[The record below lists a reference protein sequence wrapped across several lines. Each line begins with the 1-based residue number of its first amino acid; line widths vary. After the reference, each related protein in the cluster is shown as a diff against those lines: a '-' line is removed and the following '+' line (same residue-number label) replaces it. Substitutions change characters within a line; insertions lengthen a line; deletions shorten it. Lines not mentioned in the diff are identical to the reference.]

1 MKKTKKKNG
10 KFKKYNQDDKES
22 LQKVNQDQY
31 KALSE
36 EENNKKKAKKKLIP
50 KHVWRRQTKSKR
62 IHNKIQKRSKWKYVC
77 RRKYKKER
85 INNRRII

>member
-36 EENNKKKAKKKLIP
+36 EENNKKRAKKKLIP
-50 KHVWRRQTKSKR
+50 KHV
-62 IHNKIQKRSKWKYVC
+62 
-77 RRKYKKER
+77 
-85 INNRRII
+85 